1 MKKLPAPMLTIAL
14 ALALT
19 SSPTAAAAPSP
30 LEGLWS
36 NPNGSVVV
44 RIGPCGEQ
52 LCGRVVSASPKARDK
67 AAQGGT
73 NHLIGTTLL
82 SNIKTA
88 GVNLWRGR
96 VFLPKQ
102 NTHATGNLRLA
113 GTQLTVHGCLL
124 GIICKNQT
132 WLKVG

>member
-14 ALALT
+14 TLALT

-36 NPNGSVVV
+36 NPNRSVVV

-67 AAQGGT
+67 AAQGGRT
-73 NHLIGTTLL
+73 PTP
-82 SNIKTA
+82 
-88 GVNLWRGR
+88 R
-96 VFLPKQ
+96 
-102 NTHATGNLRLA
+102 ATFGSPA
-113 GTQLTVHGCLL
+113 HSSPCTGACL
-124 GIICKNQT
+124 
-132 WLKVG
+132 V